1 MLLNTPLVSCGHCV
15 VWSSIYGFWLL
26 LWYLVAIVLSVLLFT
41 ASDYSF
47 GILWPGCCLFF
58 YLRFL
63 ITPLVYCAHCF
74 VCSSIYGFWLL
85 RWYIVAIV
93 LFGLPFTASDY
104 TFGILWPLWCLFYC
118 DVCSSIYGFWLLLW
132 YLMAIVLF
140 GLQFTASDYSF
151 GIMWPLW
158 SLFFYLRLLITPL
171 VSCGHCVVCSSI
183 YGFRLL
189 LWYLVAIVLYVLLF
203 TASDYSFS
211 SLWLLCC
218 LVFNLR
224 LLITPLVSCG
234 HCVVCS
240 SIYGFC
246 LLLWY
251 SVAIVLSVLLF
262 TASDYAIGILWP
274 LCCLFLYL
282 RLPITPL
289 VSCGH
294 CVVWSSMY
302 GFRLLLWYLRTILKQ
317 L

>member
-240 SIYGFC
+240 SIYGFW
-246 LLLWY
+246 LFHWY
-251 SVAIVLSVLLF
+251 LVAIVLSVPLF
-262 TASDYAIGILWP
+262 TASDYPFGILWP
-274 LCCLFLYL
+274 LCCLVFYV

-289 VSCGH
+289 VSSNNSKA
-294 CVVWSSMY
+294 VV
-302 GFRLLLWYLRTILKQ
+302 IQQ
-317 L
+317 LGQM